1 MHNGAFPVEE
11 LFMQHARIA
20 CVVKCSSYTACKD
33 DACSNCDIVLCAA
46 CKDACGDVMLCS

>member
-46 CKDACGDVMLCS
+46 CKDACGDVML